1 MRAATLLADG
11 FQIVEEKV
19 PECGPDQVLVK
30 SAGCGVCEGDV
41 FQYVTYMSAP
51 GTDQDFIRMGHEGS
65 GIVAEVGCNV
75 KNFKEGDNVTSLS
88 GDYAEYFLAEREH
101 LAIVP
106 DEVDMAMALGEPIA
120 CCMSAARRFGIEM
133 GDRVGIIGAGY
144 MGLTCL
150 QLAKL
155 QGAAEI
161 VVFDL
166 LDWRLEIARR
176 FGADSV
182 VNSEGKSPKMLAEQL
197 GEFDVVLEAAGVQQ
211 AINMGTALLRHH
223 GTLNLIGYHQSN
235 GGIRNIDMKTWNY
248 KALTVVNSHVRDKV
262 EKLDAMKASLKL
274 MAGGKLDTKEL
285 ITNYNFA
292 DINQAFQD
300 LKARKLGL
308 FKANLVF

>member
-1 MRAATLLADG
+1 MLTDAITMAATVAA
-11 FQIVEEKV
+11 
-19 PECGPDQVLVK
+19 LV
-30 SAGCGVCEGDV
+30 SQG
-41 FQYVTYMSAP
+41 YS
-51 GTDQDFIRMGHEGS
+51 
-65 GIVAEVGCNV
+65 
-75 KNFKEGDNVTSLS
+75 
-88 GDYAEYFLAEREH
+88 
-101 LAIVP
+101 
-106 DEVDMAMALGEPIA
+106 
-120 CCMSAARRFGIEM
+120 FGIEM